1 MIKLDNKITEEEFIQ
16 SLSDKELIIYE
27 DIQGSKV
34 YVKFDGDRFIIKPR
48 SFKNEELNF
57 VDLAVQRYYNMIFAF
72 FHSLPRYITD
82 IINRNW
88 WFCFQYLYDESGSH
102 TKYNKIPKNNLIL
115 TSIVKGS
122 KHKFNY
128 DEIVE
133 YSNLFDVEPLPVIF
147 KGELLPK
154 QLEVIA
160 LFLKSSVEDLKFVF
174 GDDNFAKFFYNILNV
189 KIENS
194 FLMDNNFNDNLE
206 KIIIRIDGDDRF
218 SFEILN
224 PLFKKNLSDNATE
237 YAQIFSL
244 IIVNF
249 LEFLQLKNIKKYKP
263 KGLTKDEMYINL
275 ISIIFN
281 EYMDNIKDDIKDW
294 EISIPKFIKDDKFK
308 LNTNLIRNKITK
320 EYVQSSEKIEY
331 LFKIILGNF
340 NRYRNENKIMGV
352 FTEKTVEL
360 LNKKVEE
367 INKYL
372 EEQLKIYRDYR
383 FQQIDLLNFRDY
395 FDLKFDKDASGTI
408 YPDISVE
415 FEDEQETETSKKGK
429 KGKWEKK

>member
-1 MIKLDNKITEEEFIQ
+1 MIKLDNNITEEELIKH
-16 SLSDKELIIYE
+16 LTNKELIIYE
-27 DIQGSKV
+27 DIQGSRV
-34 YVKFDGDRFIIKPR
+34 YVKYTGDRFIIKPR
-48 SFKNEELNF
+48 SFRNEELNF
-57 VDLAVQRYYNMIFAF
+57 VDLATQKFYNPIYF
-72 FHSLPRYITD
+72 FFNTLPQYITN
-82 IINRNW
+82 ILNRNW
-88 WFCFQYLYDESGSH
+88 WYCFEFLYDEFGSH
-102 TKYNKIPKNNLIL
+102 TKYNKVPKNNLIL
-115 TSIVKGS
+115 TSIVKGN

-160 LFLKSSVEDLKFVF
+160 LFLKSSTEDLKFVF
-174 GDDNFAKFFYNILNV
+174 GNDNFAKFFYNILNIN
-189 KIENS
+189 IENS
-194 FLMDNNFNDNLE
+194 FLMDDDFNDNLE
-206 KIIIRIDGDDRF
+206 KIIIRINGDDKF
-218 SFEILN
+218 SFEVLN
-224 PLFKKNLSDNATE
+224 PLFKRNLSDNSTE

-249 LEFLQLKNIKKYKP
+249 LEFLQLKDIKKYKP

-281 EYMDNIKDDIKDW
+281 EYMDNIKDDIKNW

-308 LNTNLIRNKITK
+308 INTNLVRNKITK

-340 NRYRNENKIMGV
+340 NKFRKKPMGLM
-352 FTEKTVEL
+352 TKSTIQL
-360 LNKKVEE
+360 LNAKVEE
-367 INKYL
+367 INKHL
-372 EEQLKIYRDYR
+372 EEHLKINRDYR

-395 FDLKFDKDASGTI
+395 FDLQWDKDGSGEI
-408 YPDISVE
+408 YPDVSVQ
-415 FEDEQETETSKKGK
+415 FEAEPETDLSKKGK
-429 KGKWEKK
+429 KGKFKKKW